1 LPISNLQF
9 GGSRQVEALLQSIYK
24 FFILKVNNFAAHFL
38 IHIFTLD
45 RINRCDP
52 KDSSVK
58 KILLVDDDKTLQT
71 VLTRYLEKRG
81 YSVRVVTSGVQ
92 GLKLFAQD
100 PPDLVVSDIMMPGMD
115 GLEFCRRLRATR
127 PGQLV
132 PFIFLTAKKDLED
145 RIQGHYIGA
154 DDYITKPFEP
164 LELLA
169 KIEAQ
174 LERSRRIYAEMV
186 RMLQKSPED
195 SESGGDYGDNSS
207 DAQAKD
213 KDVEPQEDLPLTPA
227 EARVFWE
234 VIQGLTN
241 KQISQRLFISPRT
254 VQTHLSNILTKL
266 NLENRSQ
273 LVRFAFEHGYRPP
286 QTQDEQKAAEARG

>member
-1 LPISNLQF
+1 M
-9 GGSRQVEALLQSIYK
+9 
-24 FFILKVNNFAAHFL
+24 
-38 IHIFTLD
+38 
-45 RINRCDP
+45 
-52 KDSSVK
+52 K

-81 YSVRVVTSGVQ
+81 YSVRVVTSGIQ
-92 GLKLFAQD
+92 GLKLFSQD

-145 RIQGHYIGA
+145 RVQGHYIGA

-169 KIEAQ
+169 KIESQ
-174 LERSRRIYAEMV
+174 LERSRRIHSEMIRLIQQV
-186 RMLQKSPED
+186 PE
-195 SESGGDYGDNSS
+195 ESASS
-207 DAQAKD
+207 DEEETAPPKATAMAPLPT
-213 KDVEPQEDLPLTPA
+213 EPTEDLPLTPA

-266 NLENRSQ
+266 SLENRSQ
-273 LVRFAFEHGYRPP
+273 LVRFAFEHGHRPP
-286 QTQDEQKAAEARG
+286 VTEKVEN

>member
-1 LPISNLQF
+1 
-9 GGSRQVEALLQSIYK
+9 
-24 FFILKVNNFAAHFL
+24 
-38 IHIFTLD
+38 
-45 RINRCDP
+45 
-52 KDSSVK
+52 VK
-58 KILLVDDDKTLQT
+58 KILLVDDDKTLQA

-174 LERSRRIYAEMV
+174 LERSRRIHSEMV
-186 RMLQKSPED
+186 RLMQNVPED
-195 SESGGDYGDNSS
+195 SVYGLDGDEHLPSSGMSK
-207 DAQAKD
+207 KD
-213 KDVEPQEDLPLTPA
+213 PDPEPGEDLPLTPA

>member
-1 LPISNLQF
+1 M
-9 GGSRQVEALLQSIYK
+9 
-24 FFILKVNNFAAHFL
+24 
-38 IHIFTLD
+38 
-45 RINRCDP
+45 
-52 KDSSVK
+52 K

-81 YSVRVVTSGVQ
+81 YSVKVVTSGIQ
-92 GLKLFAQD
+92 GLKLFSQD

-132 PFIFLTAKKDLED
+132 PFLFLTAKKDLED
-145 RIQGHYIGA
+145 RVQGHYMGA

-164 LELLA
+164 VELLA
-169 KIEAQ
+169 KIESQ
-174 LERSRRIYAEMV
+174 LERSRRIHSEMI
-186 RMLQKSPED
+186 RLFQQMPE
-195 SESGGDYGDNSS
+195 EGLANEGEE
-207 DAQAKD
+207 AVPAKPTQAPLPM
-213 KDVEPQEDLPLTPA
+213 EPTEDLPLTPA

-266 NLENRSQ
+266 SLENRSQ
-273 LVRFAFEHGYRPP
+273 LVRFAFEHGHRPP
-286 QTQDEQKAAEARG
+286 MAEKVEN